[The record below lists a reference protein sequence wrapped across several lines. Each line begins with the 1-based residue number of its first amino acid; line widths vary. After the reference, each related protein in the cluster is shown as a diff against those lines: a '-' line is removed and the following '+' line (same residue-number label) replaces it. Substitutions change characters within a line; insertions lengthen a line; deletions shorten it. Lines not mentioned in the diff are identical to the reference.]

1 VDRIG
6 VLGALETPRGRVA
19 AVVEPGD
26 TGFDGRVIDE
36 AGTVLV
42 EVRGYRTVELPGAVD
57 PERQTRLAEAMA

>member
-1 VDRIG
+1 
-6 VLGALETPRGRVA
+6 VA

-26 TGFDGRVIDE
+26 TGFDGRVVDE

-57 PERQTRLAEAMA
+57 PDRQTRLAEAMA